1 MTVFSKGGV
10 LKMMRYT
17 LSSKR
22 SRKTA
27 IDHAFFIW
35 F

>member
-1 MTVFSKGGV
+1 MTVFYLKRI

>member
-1 MTVFSKGGV
+1 MTVFF
-10 LKMMRYT
+10 LKMIRYT